1 MSLENF
7 MNQAISPWMR
17 ENGPEGDIVLSTRIR
32 LARNLEKEKFPIIA
46 EKESLDKFSLSM
58 KEEYDTRSFNE
69 YENLTYLQ
77 MSELSY
83 VEKRLLVEKHL
94 VSPYLI
100 KARSSAALISE
111 NEQMSVMIN
120 EEDHIR
126 MQVYFPGFQVNT
138 ALEAAFAFD
147 DWLEEDINY
156 AFDEEK
162 GYLTCCPTNTGTGL
176 RVSVMFYLSFL
187 VFIKIINRYLIVINH
202 ISILYNYILI
212 YKKDNTAID
221 AVYKIDNYIEEEINY
236 AFYKEKGYITS
247 CPTNTGTGLRAS
259 VMIHLPGL
267 VLTKRIKRILPVINQ
282 LGFVV
287 RGIYGEGSEATG
299 NVFQISNQITLG
311 KSEADIVED
320 LRMIVIQLIEQERVA
335 RNNLLEKSR
344 LKLTDRIYRSFGI
357 LKHSRVIELKEA
369 SVRISDIKLGVDL
382 GIIEGLSHSILNE
395 LIILTQPGFL
405 QHYANKLLSVEDR
418 DELRAELIRK
428 RLQIK

>member
-162 GYLTCCPTNTGTGL
+162 GYLT
-176 RVSVMFYLSFL
+176 
-187 VFIKIINRYLIVINH
+187 
-202 ISILYNYILI
+202 
-212 YKKDNTAID
+212 
-221 AVYKIDNYIEEEINY
+221 
-236 AFYKEKGYITS
+236 S

-287 RGIYGEGSEATG
+287 RGIYGEASEATG

-369 SVRISDIKLGVDL
+369 SVRISDIILGVDL
-382 GIIEGLSHSILNE
+382 VIIDALSYSILNE

-428 RLQIK
+428 RLQIKEGGFLYDVWRVYRKSSNCIKVI

>member
-46 EKESLDKFSLSM
+46 EKESLDKFSLFM

-162 GYLTCCPTNTGTGL
+162 GYL
-176 RVSVMFYLSFL
+176 
-187 VFIKIINRYLIVINH
+187 
-202 ISILYNYILI
+202 
-212 YKKDNTAID
+212 
-221 AVYKIDNYIEEEINY
+221 
-236 AFYKEKGYITS
+236 TS

-344 LKLTDRIYRSFGI
+344 LKLTDRIYRSFKIG
-357 LKHSRVIELKEA
+357 
-369 SVRISDIKLGVDL
+369 
-382 GIIEGLSHSILNE
+382 
-395 LIILTQPGFL
+395 
-405 QHYANKLLSVEDR
+405 
-418 DELRAELIRK
+418 RAHV
-428 RLQIK
+428 

>member
-46 EKESLDKFSLSM
+46 EKESLDKFSLFM

-162 GYLTCCPTNTGTGL
+162 GYL
-176 RVSVMFYLSFL
+176 
-187 VFIKIINRYLIVINH
+187 
-202 ISILYNYILI
+202 
-212 YKKDNTAID
+212 
-221 AVYKIDNYIEEEINY
+221 
-236 AFYKEKGYITS
+236 TS

-369 SVRISDIKLGVDL
+369 SVRISDVKLGVDL